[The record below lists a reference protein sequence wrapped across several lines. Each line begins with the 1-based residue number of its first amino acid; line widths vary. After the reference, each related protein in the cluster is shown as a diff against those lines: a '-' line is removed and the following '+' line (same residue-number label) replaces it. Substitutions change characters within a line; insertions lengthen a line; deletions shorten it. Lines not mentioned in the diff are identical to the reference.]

1 MKKINRFFWG
11 VLLLLVVL
19 YCIPCFAE
27 AQLNVSD
34 TIRDGGVCSKVPW
47 WIYPAFLF
55 ALTFVIGILAVLGGV
70 GGGVLYVP
78 IVSAFFPFHIDFVRA
93 SGLIIVLAGSLSAG
107 SELLRKNLAN
117 LRLAIPSALIAS
129 ISSMAGAMIGL
140 SLPANIVQI
149 LLGITILF
157 VVIVMV
163 STKKS
168 DFPEVK
174 TSDFLART
182 LRISGS
188 YYEESLRKD
197 VEWQVHNTFPGFLLF
212 TFVGLISGMFGLGAG
227 WANVPVL
234 NLLMGAPLKI
244 SVATSNFILSISD
257 TSASW
262 VYLHRGAAL
271 PVIVVPS
278 ILGMMLGSGT
288 GARIL
293 AKTKAKTIRWL
304 IIGILIF
311 SSVVTLCKG
320 LKGVR

>member
-1 MKKINRFFWG
+1 
-11 VLLLLVVL
+11 
-19 YCIPCFAE
+19 
-27 AQLNVSD
+27 
-34 TIRDGGVCSKVPW
+34 
-47 WIYPAFLF
+47 
-55 ALTFVIGILAVLGGV
+55 
-70 GGGVLYVP
+70 
-78 IVSAFFPFHIDFVRA
+78 
-93 SGLIIVLAGSLSAG
+93 
-107 SELLRKNLAN
+107 
-117 LRLAIPSALIAS
+117 
-129 ISSMAGAMIGL
+129 
-140 SLPANIVQI
+140 
-149 LLGITILF
+149 
-157 VVIVMV
+157 
-163 STKKS
+163 
-168 DFPEVK
+168 
-174 TSDFLART
+174 
-182 LRISGS
+182 
-188 YYEESLRKD
+188 
-197 VEWQVHNTFPGFLLF
+197 
-212 TFVGLISGMFGLGAG
+212 MFGLGAG